1 MEALGLPT
9 VLPFHRKI
17 VNDPAFIGDASANK
31 FGIYTRWIETE
42 WLNDIPAWSGVA
54 DIAAEPAERHNVV
67 VEVGGKRIEVSLPKR
82 LLGSAGPVPAGH
94 APKRKSHSH
103 ATAGGGSGN
112 TIKAP
117 MQSTVVKIAVA
128 VGETVQ
134 EGDLVV
140 VLEAM
145 KMEQP
150 MTAHRAG
157 TIKSITAEVGATV
170 PAGTVLLELE

>member
-1 MEALGLPT
+1 M
-9 VLPFHRKI
+9 
-17 VNDPAFIGDASANK
+17 
-31 FGIYTRWIETE
+31 
-42 WLNDIPAWSGVA
+42 
-54 DIAAEPAERHNVV
+54 V
-67 VEVGGKRIEVSLPKR
+67 VEVDGKRIEVSLPKR
-82 LLGSAGPVPAGH
+82 LLGSTAASGVPAGH

-150 MTAHRAG
+150 INAHRSG
-157 TIKSITAEVGATV
+157 KIKSVTAEVGTTV
-170 PAGTVLLELE
+170 PAGTVLLEIED